1 MTLAHQSKVPEAYRS
16 QFVAKVIS
24 ISQKLEINPNW
35 LMGIMYWE
43 SAYTFSPSKKNNIGC
58 VGLIQFCPD
67 SPGGSFKTIN
77 GKKYYLSDLA
87 KMTAIQQLDVVY
99 QYYLPYKGKIKGYID
114 CYFVTFF
121 PAAIGKPDDWI
132 LQASGISPYSIWK
145 SNPGFRVDKEQNI
158 KVWEVKKIMLQKLPS
173 EWINE
178 GSPSLVLKA
187 YKMPITIVLGSI
199 IIGTLGYIGYGKFI
213 KQ

>member
-1 MTLAHQSKVPEAYRS
+1 MLAYENIIPSNYRK
-16 QFVAKVIS
+16 QFTDKVIE
-24 ISQKLEINPNW
+24 ISKKIEINPNW

-43 SAYTFSPSKKNNIGC
+43 SAYTFLASKTNQIGC

-67 SPGGSFKTIN
+67 YAGGNYKTIN

-87 KMTAIQQLDVVY
+87 KMTPVQQLDVVY

-132 LQASGISPYSIWK
+132 LQVPGISAYSVWK
-145 SNPGFRVDKEQNI
+145 SNPGFRVGSKEQNI
-158 KVWEVKKIMLQKLPS
+158 KVWQVKKVMLEKLPS

-178 GSPSLVLKA
+178 GSASLVIKA
-187 YKMPITIVLGSI
+187 YKLPISITIGSI
-199 IIGTLGYIGYGKFI
+199 IIVLISYKFYGNYI